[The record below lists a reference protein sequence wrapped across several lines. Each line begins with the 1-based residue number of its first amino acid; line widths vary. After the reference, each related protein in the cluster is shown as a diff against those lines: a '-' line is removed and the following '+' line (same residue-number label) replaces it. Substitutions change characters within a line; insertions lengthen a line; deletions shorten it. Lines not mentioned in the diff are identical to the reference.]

1 MKLNLRCSA
10 DIPFPNEL
18 LKACRLVKEGSQGW
32 TWDPFLASLRD
43 EYLDCAR
50 ISGKVPKSIPIA
62 QKVTVE
68 GQELISS
75 MHFITEY
82 YEDLH
87 KHTIECMRESLK
99 SLPIDSIVKWP
110 TLTIEDKI
118 EVS

>member
-1 MKLNLRCSA
+1 M
-10 DIPFPNEL
+10 
-18 LKACRLVKEGSQGW
+18 EGH
-32 TWDPFLASLRD
+32 
-43 EYLDCAR
+43 
-50 ISGKVPKSIPIA
+50 
-62 QKVTVE
+62 
-68 GQELISS
+68 ELISS

>member
-1 MKLNLRCSA
+1 
-10 DIPFPNEL
+10 
-18 LKACRLVKEGSQGW
+18 
-32 TWDPFLASLRD
+32 
-43 EYLDCAR
+43 
-50 ISGKVPKSIPIA
+50 
-62 QKVTVE
+62 VE
-68 GQELISS
+68 GHELISS